1 MSNEDSLAEIKGDLE
16 DLKKSLIKIESC
28 INDIKTKFDF
38 LDNNI
43 VKIKNSILDT
53 KNTFSSFVDDGLKNM
68 TDTIDQD
75 YSGLL
80 NNLNFDL
87 DKIKNIREALEKA
100 KDKFSEK

>member
-1 MSNEDSLAEIKGDLE
+1 MSDEDGLAEIKGDLE